1 MPGLVCRLHHPSG
14 LLIEDREWS
23 YPGRLAEP
31 TGTLPGCYRTG
42 GDEGRCI
49 SGALFAVLHANSSAV
64 GQLPVV
70 VEFNVL
76 SDMGRKTGYRLTDV
90 ESCSSRAIGPVP
102 GPAPISAPEL
112 PPFGPMASRPEHS

>member
-1 MPGLVCRLHHPSG
+1 MVETMEGTEVVVPGLVCRLHHPSG

-49 SGALFAVLHANSSAV
+49 FRGAVRSAARELVGCRTTASG
-64 GQLPVV
+64 G
-70 VEFNVL
+70 
-76 SDMGRKTGYRLTDV
+76 G
-90 ESCSSRAIGPVP
+90 I
-102 GPAPISAPEL
+102 
-112 PPFGPMASRPEHS
+112 

>member
-1 MPGLVCRLHHPSG
+1 MV
-14 LLIEDREWS
+14 
-23 YPGRLAEP
+23 AAF
-31 TGTLPGCYRTG
+31 
-42 GDEGRCI
+42 

-90 ESCSSRAIGPVP
+90 ESCSSRAIGSVSC
-102 GPAPISAPEL
+102 SARGLHSDKCPYL
-112 PPFGPMASRPEHS
+112 PLMPRGTL